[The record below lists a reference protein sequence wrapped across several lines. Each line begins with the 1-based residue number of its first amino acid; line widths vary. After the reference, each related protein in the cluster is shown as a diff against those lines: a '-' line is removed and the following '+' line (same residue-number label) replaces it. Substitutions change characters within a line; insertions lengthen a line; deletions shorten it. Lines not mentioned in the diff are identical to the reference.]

1 MTLALPH
8 QLVATAAIAGFFVAI
23 LAFAC
28 CSYPIAVECFA
39 GIGGFA
45 VVDSSYPA
53 VVLGSKNSIDHLVDH
68 SSLKT
73 KFVFTLTRQIVKTF
87 PTFFISAPVINIPT
101 LNQSKSMQS
110 LDPKRAFQKVT
121 SDTSTIILR
130 KNAFFFFSK
139 I

>member
-8 QLVATAAIAGFFVAI
+8 QLVATAAIAGFSVAI

-53 VVLGSKNSIDHLVDH
+53 VVLGSKNSIDHLADH

-73 KFVFTLTRQIVKTF
+73 KFVFTLKLQIVKTF
-87 PTFFISAPVINIPT
+87 PKFFISAPVINIPT
-101 LNQSKSMQS
+101 LNQSKVYAKPRS
-110 LDPKRAFQKVT
+110 QKSISK

-130 KNAFFFFSK
+130 KNAVFFSK